1 MKIELGLLL
10 LMLLLPVGGYCG
22 DQVEL
27 PQFRETGTLAAPQA
41 HQAAAADRKFIYAI
55 TNNVVAKYSRKT
67 RQQLAVSVGDA
78 LHLNSGYLYRGSLLC
93 AHSNYPQIPELSQ
106 IKVLDPK
113 SMQLTTFHD
122 FGDYGGSL
130 TWVVRRANSWLCNF
144 ARYDKD
150 NGDTFLAEF
159 DRHWTETRRWTYPHE
174 MVVQLGKYS
183 LSGGLF
189 QQQRLLVTGH
199 DAQQI
204 YYLRIPQTGTVLK
217 YIGRTPVPFTG
228 QGFAV
233 DPIGGGLV
241 GISRAEHQ
249 IIFLSVVSRFLNP
262 KSASS
267 QMQLLR
273 DLNP

>member
-1 MKIELGLLL
+1 MKRLNWFYLSCT
-10 LMLLLPVGGYCG
+10 MLNWLWLAVGGCSG
-22 DQVEL
+22 EQFEL
-27 PQFRETGTLAAPQA
+27 PQFRETGTFAAPQA

-55 TNNVVAKYSRKT
+55 TNKVVAKYSRKT

-78 LHLNSGYLYRGSLLC
+78 HHLNSGYIYRGSLLC
-93 AHSNYPQIPELSQ
+93 AHSNYPQIPEQSQ

-130 TWVVRRANSWLCNF
+130 TWVVRVGNSWLCNF
-144 ARYDKD
+144 AKYDKN

-159 DRHWTETRRWTYPHE
+159 DRNWTETRRWTYPQE
-174 MVVQLGKYS
+174 MIAQLGKYS

-189 QQQRLLVTGH
+189 HQQRLLVTGH
-199 DAQQI
+199 DAQKI

-217 YIGRTPVPFTG
+217 YVGRTPVPFTG

-233 DPIGGGLV
+233 DPLGGGLV
-241 GISRAEHQ
+241 GISRAEHRV
-249 IIFLSVVSRFLNP
+249 IFLNVVPRRLHL
-262 KSASS
+262 K
-267 QMQLLR
+267 LGR
-273 DLNP
+273 

>member
-1 MKIELGLLL
+1 MKTQHGLLFL
-10 LMLLLPVGGYCG
+10 IWLFPVDGYSG
-22 DQVEL
+22 DQVKL
-27 PQFRETGTLAAPQA
+27 PQYRETGTLGAPQA

-67 RQQLAVSVGDA
+67 RQQLAVSVGKA

-93 AHSNYPQIPELSQ
+93 AHSNFPRIPEHSQ
-106 IKVLDPK
+106 IKVLDTN

-130 TWVVRRANSWLCNF
+130 TWVVRVGNRWLCNF
-144 ARYDKD
+144 AKYDKS

-159 DRHWTETRRWTYPHE
+159 DRNWTETRRWTYPQA
-174 MVVQLGKYS
+174 MVAQLGKYS

-189 QQQRLLVTGH
+189 HQQRLLVTGH
-199 DAQQI
+199 DAQEL
-204 YYLRIPQTGTVLK
+204 YYLRIPQTGTVLE
-217 YIGRTPVPFTG
+217 YIGKSPVPFTG

-241 GISRAEHQ
+241 GISRVEHRV
-249 IIFLSVVSRFLNP
+249 IFLNVAPSFSRS
-262 KSASS
+262 KSN
-267 QMQLLR
+267 Q
-273 DLNP
+273 

>member
-1 MKIELGLLL
+1 MKTQLGLLFLIL
-10 LMLLLPVGGYCG
+10 LFPVDGYSG
-22 DQVEL
+22 DQVKL
-27 PQFRETGTLAAPQA
+27 PQYRETGTLGAPQA

-67 RQQLAVSVGDA
+67 RQQLAVSVGKA

-93 AHSNYPQIPELSQ
+93 AHSNFPRIPEHSQ
-106 IKVLDPK
+106 IKVLDTN

-130 TWVVRRANSWLCNF
+130 TWVVRVGNRWLCNF
-144 ARYDKD
+144 AKYDKS

-159 DRHWTETRRWTYPHE
+159 DRNWTETRRWTYPQA
-174 MVVQLGKYS
+174 MVAQLGKYS

-189 QQQRLLVTGH
+189 HQQRLLVTGH
-199 DAQQI
+199 DAQEL
-204 YYLRIPQTGTVLK
+204 YYLRIPQTGTVLE
-217 YIGRTPVPFTG
+217 YISKSPVPFTG

-241 GISRAEHQ
+241 GISRAEHRV
-249 IIFLSVVSRFLNP
+249 IFLNVAPSFSRS
-262 KSASS
+262 KSN
-267 QMQLLR
+267 Q
-273 DLNP
+273 

>member
-1 MKIELGLLL
+1 MKTQHGLLFL
-10 LMLLLPVGGYCG
+10 IWLFPVDGYSG
-22 DQVEL
+22 DQVKL
-27 PQFRETGTLAAPQA
+27 PQYRETGTLGAPQA

-67 RQQLAVSVGDA
+67 RQPLAVSVGKA

-93 AHSNYPQIPELSQ
+93 AHSNFPRIPEHSQ
-106 IKVLDPK
+106 IKVLDTN

-130 TWVVRRANSWLCNF
+130 TWVVRVGNRWLCNF
-144 ARYDKD
+144 AKYDKS

-159 DRHWTETRRWTYPHE
+159 DRNWTETRRWTYPQA
-174 MVVQLGKYS
+174 MVAQLGKYS

-189 QQQRLLVTGH
+189 HQQRLLVTGH
-199 DAQQI
+199 DAQEL
-204 YYLRIPQTGTVLK
+204 YYLRIPQTGTVLE
-217 YIGRTPVPFTG
+217 YIGKSPVPFTG

-241 GISRAEHQ
+241 GISRAEHRV
-249 IIFLSVVSRFLNP
+249 IFLNVAPSFSRS
-262 KSASS
+262 KSN
-267 QMQLLR
+267 Q
-273 DLNP
+273 

>member
-1 MKIELGLLL
+1 MKTQHGLLFL
-10 LMLLLPVGGYCG
+10 IWLFPVDGYSG
-22 DQVEL
+22 DQVKL
-27 PQFRETGTLAAPQA
+27 PQYRETGTLGAPQA

-67 RQQLAVSVGDA
+67 RQQLAVSVGKA

-93 AHSNYPQIPELSQ
+93 AHSNFPRIPEHSQ
-106 IKVLDPK
+106 IKVLDTN

-130 TWVVRRANSWLCNF
+130 TWVVRVGNRWLCNF
-144 ARYDKD
+144 AKYDKS

-159 DRHWTETRRWTYPHE
+159 DRNWTETRRWTYPQA
-174 MVVQLGKYS
+174 MVAQLGKYS

-189 QQQRLLVTGH
+189 HQQRLLVTGH
-199 DAQQI
+199 DAQEL
-204 YYLRIPQTGTVLK
+204 YYLRIPQTGTVLE
-217 YIGRTPVPFTG
+217 YISKSPVPFTG

-241 GISRAEHQ
+241 GISRAEHRV
-249 IIFLSVVSRFLNP
+249 IFLNVAPSFSRS
-262 KSASS
+262 KSN
-267 QMQLLR
+267 Q
-273 DLNP
+273 

>member
-1 MKIELGLLL
+1 MKTQHGLLFL
-10 LMLLLPVGGYCG
+10 IWLFPVDGYSG
-22 DQVEL
+22 DQVKL
-27 PQFRETGTLAAPQA
+27 PQYSETGTLGAPQA

-67 RQQLAVSVGDA
+67 RQQLAVSVGKA

-93 AHSNYPQIPELSQ
+93 AHSNFPRIPEHSQ
-106 IKVLDPK
+106 IKVLDTN

-130 TWVVRRANSWLCNF
+130 TWVVRVGNRWLCNF
-144 ARYDKD
+144 AKYDKS

-159 DRHWTETRRWTYPHE
+159 DRNWTETRRWTYPQA
-174 MVVQLGKYS
+174 MVAQLGKYS

-189 QQQRLLVTGH
+189 HQQRLLVTGH
-199 DAQQI
+199 DAQEL
-204 YYLRIPQTGTVLK
+204 YYLRIPQTGTVLE
-217 YIGRTPVPFTG
+217 YIGKSPVPFTG

-241 GISRAEHQ
+241 GISRAEHRV
-249 IIFLSVVSRFLNP
+249 IFLNVAPSFSRS
-262 KSASS
+262 KSN
-267 QMQLLR
+267 Q
-273 DLNP
+273 